1 MDWNEGRLGISQ
13 LGLIVGVVL
22 PEEAV
27 VVGTREFVEVGGEG
41 RDETALTLEAVVA
54 PARRL
59 VLPGG
64 KGHCKGDPFR
74 AGKGSQGEV
83 VLWEWNNEQSIT
95 FKVYPLEL
103 RLD

>member
-1 MDWNEGRLGISQ
+1 M
-13 LGLIVGVVL
+13 L

-41 RDETALTLEAVVA
+41 RDETTLTLEAVVA
-54 PARRL
+54 PTGGL

-64 KGHCKGDPFR
+64 KGHCKGDPLR

-83 VLWEWNNEQSIT
+83 VLWEWRRE
-95 FKVYPLEL
+95 KKL
-103 RLD
+103 